1 MFKYGCTCRA
11 RCRHR
16 PRWNLERLRRLAK
29 RSETSAVRPSR
40 ALDPT
45 ARRLGV
51 SLVAAEEYVRGTVQL
66 LRDVDFV
73 ESVALVDEWFDVYG
87 SDRDGIG
94 WYVKLNEGDDGLVV
108 ISHHPPERPLTT
120 ITGRVIRLLEPT
132 K

>member
-1 MFKYGCTCRA
+1 M
-11 RCRHR
+11 
-16 PRWNLERLRRLAK
+16 
-29 RSETSAVRPSR
+29 
-40 ALDPT
+40 
-45 ARRLGV
+45 
-51 SLVAAEEYVRGTVQL
+51 VAPAEEYVRGTVQL

-87 SDRDGIG
+87 YDRDGIG